1 MIKCMFGGYKDEFR
15 FFILVKPVFD
25 RIKSLLSAGEQS
37 VELARWTRSQELG
50 IVGMQ
55 VDMQARVVNHRTKWL

>member
-1 MIKCMFGGYKDEFR
+1 MFGGYQDDFR
-15 FFILVKPVFD
+15 LFILVKPVFD

-50 IVGMQ
+50 IVGIVGMH
-55 VDMQARVVNHRTKWL
+55 VVLQARVVNHRTKCL

>member
-1 MIKCMFGGYKDEFR
+1 MSLG
-15 FFILVKPVFD
+15 FFILVEPVFD
-25 RIKSLLSAGEQS
+25 RIKSRLSAGEQS

-55 VDMQARVVNHRTKWL
+55 ARVVNHRTKWL